1 MAEQLN
7 LGSLWICREFPVRA
21 RNVNNNNRNNDNNNR
36 NNDNNG
42 VARCVWLVSRPRPSK
57 RRLRLTPELASP
69 RRDDL
74 RELRIAEN

>member
-21 RNVNNNNRNNDNNNR
+21 RNVNNNNRNNDNN
-36 NNDNNG
+36 G
-42 VARCVWLVSRPRPSK
+42 VARCVWLVSRPRLSK
-57 RRLRLTPELASP
+57 RRLRSTPELASP